1 MQSQMVANKK
11 DGNNEQQNQ
20 NYNSVASS
28 TEFLAKEV
36 KKSDDGSLRSKRS
49 GENIKD
55 FNF

>member
-1 MQSQMVANKK
+1 MVANKK